1 MPKLHNRHPWL
12 RRVMAVMLIARKRKR
27 KRQGKR

>member
-27 KRQGKR
+27 QGKR